1 MQKSYR
7 QLCLQ
12 DENVYTLGRSL
23 ISQCNTLVGDWGVG
37 GGVEWSTWTRLN
49 AKRRIP
55 YDCDLV
61 RREIVQLQ
69 CIYNVLR
76 VCDFYSAHIRKR
88 IRLFKKAQL
97 MCSMLVIPRI
107 YNQLGLYEKRSFQ
120 ISALRVRSWISDLP
134 DIRYE

>member
-1 MQKSYR
+1 MEYLDSVECQKAY
-7 QLCLQ
+7 
-12 DENVYTLGRSL
+12 
-23 ISQCNTLVGDWGVG
+23 
-37 GGVEWSTWTRLN
+37 
-49 AKRRIP
+49 
-55 YDCDLV
+55 CDLV

-69 CIYNVLR
+69 CIYNVLI
-76 VCDFYSAHIRKR
+76 VCDFYFAHIRKR

-97 MCSMLVIPRI
+97 MCSMPVIPRI